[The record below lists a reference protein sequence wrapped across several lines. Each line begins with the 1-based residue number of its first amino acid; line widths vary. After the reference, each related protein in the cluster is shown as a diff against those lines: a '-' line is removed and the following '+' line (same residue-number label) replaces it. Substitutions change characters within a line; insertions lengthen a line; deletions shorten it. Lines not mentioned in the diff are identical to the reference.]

1 MRALL
6 RHALLGE
13 CAVEHG
19 FGQRGSAPPEGLL
32 RPRQVHGATALRV
45 RESWG
50 DAPPEADAVVSTLP
64 GRPVGVLT
72 ADCVPV
78 LAASR
83 CGSAVASIHAGWR
96 GLACGVVQVGLTAL
110 RAAAPAGTP
119 LRAVIGPHIGPCC
132 YEIDAP
138 VGDALHPRF
147 GDVLERSMRPSRPG
161 HHWLDLGR
169 LVRREL
175 ESCGLDADSIGSL
188 PRSCTHCDEARFH
201 SYRRDGRRAGR
212 LVHYVAARETAACSL
227 PLDTPRGPS

>member
-1 MRALL
+1 MMALL

-45 RESWG
+45 RESWC

-64 GRPVGVLT
+64 GRPVGVVT

-83 CGSAVASIHAGWR
+83 CGSAVAAIHAGWR
-96 GLACGVVQVGLTAL
+96 GLACGVVRVGLTAL
-110 RAAAPAGTP
+110 RAAAPAGAQ

-138 VGDALHPRF
+138 VGDALHRRF